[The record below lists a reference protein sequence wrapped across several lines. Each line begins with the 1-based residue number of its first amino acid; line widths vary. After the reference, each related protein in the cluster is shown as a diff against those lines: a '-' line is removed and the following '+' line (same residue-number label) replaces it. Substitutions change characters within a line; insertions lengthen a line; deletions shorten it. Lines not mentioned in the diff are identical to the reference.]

1 MNADFK
7 NLSGIELQI
16 HGILYQVAVCPSPFP
31 ICVYDHIVQHGTIV
45 LSDLPGINYSIHNW
59 LGCLCGKKIADFQP
73 GDFWN
78 CMFADLALGSK

>member
-1 MNADFK
+1 MAFYTK
-7 NLSGIELQI
+7 WQFVPPLFL
-16 HGILYQVAVCPSPFP
+16 HVCM
-31 ICVYDHIVQHGTIV
+31 DHIVQHSTIV